1 MKQKVSLL
9 IGIIA
14 IVIIILFS
22 IKKPTPIP
30 EHSKLDGTNAV
41 LKNKD
46 TKASLK
52 NYQMNFY
59 MENSASMDGYVNG
72 NTEFKD
78 VLGRMIV
85 SSHHNCKSTDFYFV
99 NNQVY
104 P

>member
-22 IKKPTPIP
+22 IKEPTPIP
-30 EHSKLDGTNAV
+30 EHPKLDGTNAV

-59 MENSASMDGYVNG
+59 MENYA
-72 NTEFKD
+72 KIC
-78 VLGRMIV
+78 RIA
-85 SSHHNCKSTDFYFV
+85 
-99 NNQVY
+99 
-104 P
+104 